1 MLKGHLPVPAM
12 PLPVSAVLKHKG
24 DWVVTIDPDAT
35 VFTTIGRMVD
45 QNVGAVVVAE
55 RGEVRGIFTER
66 DYLRRIAL
74 QGRTS
79 RDTKVHEVM
88 TSDLET
94 VTPDT
99 TVDECLARMTARKIR
114 HLPVLRDGKLAGIV
128 SIGDCVRARL
138 DEAKEATEEMQRFVS
153 GDYPG

>member
-1 MLKGHLPVPAM
+1 MST
-12 PLPVSAVLKHKG
+12 PVSALLSRKG
-24 DWVVTIDPDAT
+24 DWVITIPPHAT
-35 VFTTIGRMVD
+35 VFDTIGRMVE

-79 RDTKVHEVM
+79 RDTKVQDVM
-88 TSDLET
+88 TADLVT
-94 VTPDT
+94 VAPDT
-99 TVDECLARMTARKIR
+99 SVDDCLQLMTEHKIR
-114 HLPVLRDGKLAGIV
+114 HLPVLRDGHLAGIV

-138 DEAKEATEEMQRFVS
+138 DEVHEHAEGLQRFVS

>member
-1 MLKGHLPVPAM
+1 MPTPVAAILKQ
-12 PLPVSAVLKHKG
+12 KG

-45 QNVGAVVVAE
+45 QNVGAVVVTE

-79 RDTKVHEVM
+79 RETRVSEVM
-88 TSDLET
+88 TSDLVT
-94 VTPDT
+94 VEPDT
-99 TVDECLARMTARKIR
+99 EVEECLSIMTERKIR
-114 HLPVLRDGKLAGIV
+114 HLPVLRGGHLAGIV
-128 SIGDCVRARL
+128 SIGDCVRVRL
-138 DEAKEATEEMQRFVS
+138 DEATEHAEGLQRFVS

>member
-1 MLKGHLPVPAM
+1 MPTPVAALLKQ
-12 PLPVSAVLKHKG
+12 KG

-35 VFTTIGRMVD
+35 VFDTIGRMVE
-45 QNVGAVVVAE
+45 QNVGAIVVAE

-79 RDTKVHEVM
+79 RETRVSEVM
-88 TSDLET
+88 TADLVT
-94 VTPDT
+94 VDPDT
-99 TVDECLARMTARKIR
+99 EVDECLAIMTQRKIR
-114 HLPVLRDGKLAGIV
+114 HLPVLRDGHLAGIV
-128 SIGDCVRARL
+128 SIGDCVRVRL
-138 DEAKEATEEMQRFVS
+138 DEATEQAEGLQRFVS